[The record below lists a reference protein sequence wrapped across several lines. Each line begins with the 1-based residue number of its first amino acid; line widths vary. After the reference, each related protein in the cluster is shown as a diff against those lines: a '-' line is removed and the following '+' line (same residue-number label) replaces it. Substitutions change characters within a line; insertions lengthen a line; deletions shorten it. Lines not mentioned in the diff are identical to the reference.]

1 MILREMLVDDLD
13 QVMEIE
19 EELFSVPWTK
29 EGFLTFLMKE
39 NGMFLVVE
47 EKGRILGYCG
57 LLTVLDEGDVTNVAV
72 RRDRQREGIGNFL
85 MESMIRLAEERGITM
100 IHLEVRAG
108 NETAIRLYERQGFV
122 RDGLRKG
129 YYTDPTEDAVLMTV
143 HDLQKCTAAPV
154 SFCHFQISDH
164 IPADPVSEQIGQ
176 FLFHGKRNP
185 VFHQSSNQSLC
196 FLVGPKKKGRIF
208 NIFPFFHPVF

>member
-47 EKGRILGYCG
+47 EKDRILGYCG

-72 RRDRQREGIGNFL
+72 RRD
-85 MESMIRLAEERGITM
+85 
-100 IHLEVRAG
+100 
-108 NETAIRLYERQGFV
+108 V
-122 RDGLRKG
+122 RDLCGMACERD
-129 YYTDPTEDAVLMTV
+129 TI
-143 HDLQKCTAAPV
+143 
-154 SFCHFQISDH
+154 QI
-164 IPADPVSEQIGQ
+164 PQRML
-176 FLFHGKRNP
+176 FL
-185 VFHQSSNQSLC
+185 
-196 FLVGPKKKGRIF
+196 
-208 NIFPFFHPVF
+208 

>member
-39 NGMFLVVE
+39 NAMFLVVE

-85 MESMIRLAEERGITM
+85 MESMI
-100 IHLEVRAG
+100 HLEVRAG

-122 RDGLRKG
+122 RDGLRKA
-129 YYTDPTEDAVLMTV
+129 YYTDPTEDAVLMTR
-143 HDLQKCTAAPV
+143 TA
-154 SFCHFQISDH
+154 S
-164 IPADPVSEQIGQ
+164 
-176 FLFHGKRNP
+176 
-185 VFHQSSNQSLC
+185 
-196 FLVGPKKKGRIF
+196 
-208 NIFPFFHPVF
+208 